1 MTQLAEQDNMSAPLT
16 PNTTAME
23 DVEAADPKTDATAP
37 PEEVK
42 AEEKE
47 GEQGEQGEQGEKAL
61 STVQENPVPMD
72 SDVVDASVEKQPVIE
87 DAAPAEKEPLAAKDG
102 EVTPGANEEANQH

>member
-47 GEQGEQGEQGEKAL
+47 GEQGEQGEREGSIDCPGEPCAY
-61 STVQENPVPMD
+61 
-72 SDVVDASVEKQPVIE
+72 
-87 DAAPAEKEPLAAKDG
+87 G
-102 EVTPGANEEANQH
+102 F

>member
-1 MTQLAEQDNMSAPLT
+1 MSAPLT

-47 GEQGEQGEQGEKAL
+47 GEQGEQGEQGEREKAP